1 MANPEKATEQSSKT
15 KLADLPAR
23 KVEPAKAAQV
33 KGGAASDEPESPDAR
48 IQKKWLPAN

>member
-23 KVEPAKAAQV
+23 KVEPAKAEQV
-33 KGGAASDEPESPDAR
+33 KGGAKRPVR
-48 IQKKWLPAN
+48 QVVIC

>member
-23 KVEPAKAAQV
+23 KVEQAKAEQV
-33 KGGAASDEPESPDAR
+33 KGGGQRHPERNIIPC
-48 IQKKWLPAN
+48 L